1 MILQNELKIQQERRP
16 NMTEQQKEELLLSMN
31 EKLLNH
37 DKMFEAIFEKL
48 SNHDKMF
55 EIVLEKLSN
64 HDKILLN
71 HSEQFKIINEKL
83 SENSQKI
90 SENAQKIESRD
101 DLLVNISKELGLL
114 RTEMN
119 TRFEKVEKELERQ
132 RKNMARME
140 QQLSS
145 KIDMLFDMYQIHEE
159 NFSEKDNKI
168 AEINR
173 TLDWHDI
180 RIYKLETAKKE
191 N

>member
-1 MILQNELKIQQERRP
+1 
-16 NMTEQQKEELLLSMN
+16 MTEQQKEELLLSMN
-31 EKLLNH
+31 EKLSNH
-37 DKMFEAIFEKL
+37 DKMFEA
-48 SNHDKMF
+48 MF
-55 EIVLEKLSN
+55 
-64 HDKILLN
+64 
-71 HSEQFKIINEKL
+71 EKL
-83 SENSQKI
+83 SENS
-90 SENAQKIESRD
+90 QKIESRD

-180 RIYKLETAKKE
+180 RIYKLETAKEKSK